1 MRSPRRRYISRSTR
15 GAGSTSHSY
24 SSHISNTQ
32 CLSTAQPFSPSVVR
46 GISDTSPPLGS
57 SVRSPGLAVW
67 GELTSPLLGHGATV
81 VFLLRNTKVFDD
93 DAVIKPYVDS
103 GKAILVK
110 GDALSGD
117 DVASA
122 WKKAAE
128 VNGRVDYVIF
138 SVGM

>member
-1 MRSPRRRYISRSTR
+1 
-15 GAGSTSHSY
+15 
-24 SSHISNTQ
+24 
-32 CLSTAQPFSPSVVR
+32 VVR
-46 GISDTSPPLGS
+46 GTSDTSPPS
-57 SVRSPGLAVW
+57 DYSVRPQPSLAVW
-67 GELTSPLLGHGATV
+67 GDLTCPRLGYGATV

-93 DAVIKPYVDS
+93 DAVIKPYLDS

-110 GDALSGD
+110 GDALSAD